1 MKIMIDKNI
10 FSNGQY
16 LVLNN
21 EEYSWH
27 DDLDSNFDLF
37 LDINKHNTLNDYL
50 SLYDFEPLEFIEEK
64 HRRMMLS
71 VGSSNPP
78 WKHVLPTRIYSKKID
93 DLHAFLKNMKGVT
106 TNRYSNIFSEG
117 NEILQN
123 LNRFCPN
130 ENLLKKSIENATV
143 SKTIQSFRPQKDGL
157 TSRIEYNRFKT
168 VTGRLVVKSGP
179 QVLLLPREMKNIFKS
194 RYENGKI
201 LWIDFVSLEP
211 RLAKLMTSNSAK
223 EDIYN
228 DIIEEYKLTY
238 SRKKVKAAVLST
250 LFGAGISKL
259 TEIVGKE
266 AIIIKKA
273 IDEYFDLKSILKKTG
288 DFKSGKIKNYFGRPI
303 TLKRNTANIAVNNF
317 IQSTGVDVSL
327 FGFSKI
333 SKKMPSSFKPLAVV
347 HDALVADVNN
357 FDLEEVCKIVKEGV
371 DIPDIGHFYLECDII

>member
-130 ENLLKKSIENATV
+130 DDAG
-143 SKTIQSFRPQKDGL
+143 Q
-157 TSRIEYNRFKT
+157 
-168 VTGRLVVKSGP
+168 
-179 QVLLLPREMKNIFKS
+179 
-194 RYENGKI
+194 
-201 LWIDFVSLEP
+201 
-211 RLAKLMTSNSAK
+211 A
-223 EDIYN
+223 
-228 DIIEEYKLTY
+228 
-238 SRKKVKAAVLST
+238 
-250 LFGAGISKL
+250 GA
-259 TEIVGKE
+259 
-266 AIIIKKA
+266 
-273 IDEYFDLKSILKKTG
+273 D
-288 DFKSGKIKNYFGRPI
+288 
-303 TLKRNTANIAVNNF
+303 
-317 IQSTGVDVSL
+317 
-327 FGFSKI
+327 
-333 SKKMPSSFKPLAVV
+333 
-347 HDALVADVNN
+347 
-357 FDLEEVCKIVKEGV
+357 
-371 DIPDIGHFYLECDII
+371 